1 MLQRNCAGGVVFS
14 GEKLL
19 LLRNDKNEW
28 VLPKGLVPA
37 GALSYQV
44 AKDRV
49 AAEADVSPAEIVCP
63 PAKRGMN
70 FTPPRANAPSAI
82 ISSGMLCGHSGKI
95 APSTRL

>member
-1 MLQRNCAGGVVFS
+1 MLQRKCAGGVVFS

-44 AKDRV
+44 AVDHH
-49 AAEADVSPAEIVCP
+49 AQMPGLQSYYLVCH
-63 PAKRGMN
+63 AG
-70 FTPPRANAPSAI
+70 FWGA
-82 ISSGMLCGHSGKI
+82 
-95 APSTRL
+95 